1 MRPRRWYTLNRPLV
15 VHFKRPVTFLP
26 QAIKIIVTK
35 ETKSLSLIMYVMLV
49 IGVALWLVYGVLK
62 HDIPLIA
69 ANGVTLLFASI
80 ILTIKIKNK
89 D

>member
-1 MRPRRWYTLNRPLV
+1 MTLLDILGLSAAIC
-15 VHFKRPVTFLP
+15 TTGAFLP

-35 ETKSLSLIMYVMLV
+35 ETKSLSLIMYIILV

-69 ANGVTLLFASI
+69 ANGVTLLLTSI
-80 ILTIKIKNK
+80 ILTIKIKTK

>member
-1 MRPRRWYTLNRPLV
+1 MTLINILGLGAAIC
-15 VHFKRPVTFLP
+15 TTGAFLP
-26 QAIKIIVTK
+26 QAIKVIVTQ
-35 ETKSLSLIMYVMLV
+35 ETKALSLIMYIILT
-49 IGVALWLVYGVLK
+49 IGIALWLVYGVLK
-62 HDIPLIA
+62 HDIPIIA